1 MAPASVNLAVNV
13 IVTGDGIHQTQAPE
27 GKWREYKS
35 GLKREK
41 IERERKGTSIETTY
55 QEYELWAEPVFPSFD
70 NKLCVIR
77 TLCNWRGP
85 PYVARQPY
93 GHTSNVRERK
103 WTHRES
109 RCKDAGQ
116 EFTESPQPHK
126 KHQRTEAPKLNPSQA
141 SPSNAI

>member
-1 MAPASVNLAVNV
+1 MRNCLRSIL
-13 IVTGDGIHQTQAPE
+13 Q
-27 GKWREYKS
+27 

-55 QEYELWAEPVFPSFD
+55 QEYELRAEPVFPSFN

-103 WTHRES
+103 WTHRVALQGRGSGIHREPT
-109 RCKDAGQ
+109 APQ
-116 EFTESPQPHK
+116 EALENGGTQAQPK
-126 KHQRTEAPKLNPSQA
+126 PSKSKLCNLNQPSQVA
-141 SPSNAI
+141 ESSTSLAPVDRETC